1 MELSKL
7 IKNYKNEHNQDNYNK
22 ILLNIFSDIDKT
34 LILPSKVRKQKNG
47 FDLKSTYDSSGGMYL
62 VAYTGKSF
70 SERTDEAFISITI
83 RGIIDKVLSDDKC
96 LGICINPDLEIDDS
110 NMMNQCIIPKEHI
123 VKILNS

>member
-1 MELSKL
+1 
-7 IKNYKNEHNQDNYNK
+7 
-22 ILLNIFSDIDKT
+22 
-34 LILPSKVRKQKNG
+34 
-47 FDLKSTYDSSGGMYL
+47 MYL

-83 RGIIDKVLSDDKC
+83 RGIKDKVLSDYKC